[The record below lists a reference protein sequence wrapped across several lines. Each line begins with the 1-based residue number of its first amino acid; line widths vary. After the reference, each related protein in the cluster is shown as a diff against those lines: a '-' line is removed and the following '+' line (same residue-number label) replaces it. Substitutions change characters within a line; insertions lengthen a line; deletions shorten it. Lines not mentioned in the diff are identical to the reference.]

1 MFDTLKTMFSR
12 RSVQIDAATQLP
24 PVAPIKGKP
33 GARSFPAFF
42 TNTKP
47 SSGTIPRPDRLLINK
62 NVLDYRTSGNTQ
74 QAIIDMVASSPELAN
89 AVYTA
94 IRLGVPE
101 KYVAIAR
108 DMDGTINEDYTRL
121 LQSLIARFDVI
132 GDPTQ
137 GYVGTGSLKSC
148 SESLARDLVMFGQL
162 ACELVLD
169 KGRMPYRLQPISST
183 VIQFEPDGA
192 GVRPFQKV
200 GDTKFD
206 LDVPTVAIVQLDST
220 LLSPY
225 STSPMETALKPVVF
239 SETFMQDLT
248 RVMRRAI
255 HPRIMVQAS
264 EEAIRKHLSP
274 EAQVDPEI
282 ARSELNG
289 IISSIESKVNGLSPV
304 DALIYLDSLSFSVET
319 PAGPGDSYTT
329 LRDIANA
336 KLASGSKTLPSVL
349 GLESGSSSSNIAS
362 TEVAI
367 YLRSVDSSVRQKLNE
382 AYSRLFTIAIRLMG
396 CDGYATFEYE
406 SLAIRPQQEL
416 EAFAQTRQMR
426 LMEQLETGMITDV
439 ECCLMLTG
447 KLPPPGYKPL
457 SGTMF
462 RSNKQAAGANL
473 PVDQVANPSNGGST
487 LTQDIKPDT
496 PATGRGQNKKAED
509 DTPTPQVVAPNITM
523 NIDNTQ
529 TTASVL
535 RMRRDEDGSLI
546 VEKVAQ

>member
-1 MFDTLKTMFSR
+1 MFDRLKSFFKLE
-12 RSVQIDAATQLP
+12 AASQLP
-24 PVAPIKGKP
+24 AVAPIKGKP
-33 GARSFPAFF
+33 GVRSFPAFF
-42 TNTKP
+42 NSTKP
-47 SSGTIPRPDRLLINK
+47 SPGVISQPDRQLISK
-62 NVLDYRTSGNTQ
+62 NVLDYRSSSSTRQ
-74 QAIIDMVASSPELAN
+74 VIIDLVASSPELSN

-94 IRLGVPE
+94 VRLGVPE
-101 KYVAIAR
+101 KYVAVAR
-108 DMDGTINEDYTRL
+108 NMDGTVNEDFTRL
-121 LQSLIARFDVI
+121 LQSLIARFDTL
-132 GDPTQ
+132 GDPLE
-137 GYVGTGSLKSC
+137 GYVGHGSLKSC
-148 SESLARDLVMFGQL
+148 SESMARDLVMFGQMV
-162 ACELVLD
+162 CELVLD
-169 KGRMPYRLQPISST
+169 KARMPYRLQPISST
-183 VIQFEPDGA
+183 VIQFKPDGA
-192 GVRPFQKV
+192 GVKPFQKV
-200 GDTKFD
+200 GDTEFD
-206 LDVPTVAIVQLDST
+206 LDFPTVVIIQLDSN

-225 STSPMETALKPVVF
+225 ATSPMETALKAVVF
-239 SETFMQDLT
+239 SEMFMADLT

-255 HPRIMVQAS
+255 HPRILVKAS
-264 EEAIRKHLSP
+264 EESIRKHLSP
-274 EAQVDPEI
+274 EAQVNEEV
-282 ARSELNG
+282 AREELNA
-289 IISSIESKVNGLSPV
+289 IIASIESKVNGLSPE
-304 DALIYLDSLSFSVET
+304 DALIYLDSLDFEVET
-319 PAGPGDSYTT
+319 PTGAGDSYET
-329 LRDIANA
+329 LRDISNA

-382 AYSRLFTIAIRLMG
+382 AFSRLFTIAIRLMG
-396 CDGYATFEYE
+396 CDGYVTFEYE
-406 SLAIRPQQEL
+406 ALSIRPQQEL

-426 LMEQLETGMITDV
+426 IMEQLETGMLTDV
-439 ECCLMLTG
+439 EACLMLTG

-496 PATGRGQNKKAED
+496 PSTGRGQNKKAED
-509 DTPTPQVVAPNITM
+509 DTPAPQVVAPNITM

>member
-1 MFDTLKTMFSR
+1 MFERLKSFFH
-12 RSVQIDAATQLP
+12 IEAATQLP

-42 TNTKP
+42 TSTKP
-47 SSGTIPRPDRLLINK
+47 SSGVIPAPDRRLINK
-62 NVLDYRTSGNTQ
+62 DVLDYRSGSSTRQ
-74 QAIIDMVASSPELAN
+74 VMLDLVASSPELSN

-94 IRLGVPE
+94 VRLGVPE
-101 KYVAIAR
+101 KYVAVAR
-108 DMDGTINEDYTRL
+108 DMDGTVNEDFTRL

-132 GDPTQ
+132 GDPLE
-137 GYVGTGSLKSC
+137 GYVGHGSLKSC
-148 SESLARDLVMFGQL
+148 SESMARDLVMFGQMS
-162 ACELVLD
+162 CELVLD
-169 KGRMPYRLQPISST
+169 KARMPYRLQPISST
-183 VIQFEPDGA
+183 VIQFEPDGN

-200 GDTKFD
+200 GDTVFD
-206 LDVPTVAIVQLDST
+206 LDVPTVAIIQLDSN

-225 STSPMETALKPVVF
+225 ATSPMETALKAVVF
-239 SETFMQDLT
+239 SEMFMADLT

-255 HPRIMVQAS
+255 HPRILVQAS
-264 EEAIRKHLSP
+264 EESIRKHLSP
-274 EAQVDPEI
+274 EAQVDEEK
-282 ARSELNG
+282 ARAEMNS
-289 IISSIESKVNGLSPV
+289 IITDIENKINGLSPE
-304 DALIYLDSLSFSVET
+304 DALIYLDSLNFSVET
-319 PAGPGDSYTT
+319 PVGPGDSYTT

-362 TEVAI
+362 TEVST
-367 YLRSVDSSVRQKLNE
+367 YLKSVDSSVRQKLNE
-382 AYSRLFTIAIRLMG
+382 MYSRLFSTAIRLMG
-396 CDGYATFEYE
+396 CDGYVTFEYE
-406 SLAIRPQQEL
+406 ALSIRPLQEL
-416 EAFAQTRQMR
+416 EAFTQTRQMR
-426 LMEQLETGMITDV
+426 ILEQLETGMLTDV
-439 ECCLMLTG
+439 EACLMLTG

-473 PVDQVANPSNGGST
+473 PVDQVTNPSNSGST
-487 LTQDIKPDT
+487 LNQNLNSDQPS
-496 PATGRGQNKKAED
+496 TGRGQNKKAED
-509 DTPTPQVVAPNITM
+509 DTPVPQVVAPNITM